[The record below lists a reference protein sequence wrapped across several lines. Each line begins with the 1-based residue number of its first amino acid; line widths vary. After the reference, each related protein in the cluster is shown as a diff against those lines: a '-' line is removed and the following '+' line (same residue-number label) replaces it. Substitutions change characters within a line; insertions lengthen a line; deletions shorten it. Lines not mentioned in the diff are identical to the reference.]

1 MSTDRRK
8 RRTQASHSRRK
19 GSVLLVLIAMVLLLA
34 CLGAWWATS
43 GSGADATPT
52 PTIYAMLPQ
61 NIMTPS
67 KPSPIAPDTPDIPIG
82 TRVGQMAPDFRLKDL
97 AGKEVAL
104 SDFRGR
110 VVILNF
116 WATWCGPCRAEIPAI
131 RAVSE
136 RYEEHDLTV
145 VAVNLGE
152 TSGAVS
158 SFVKDFDMQFPVL
171 LDTNISIARQYG
183 VFSIPTTLF
192 LDDQGVIREA
202 HTGSMTQSYI
212 EQVLAK
218 LLPGS

>member
-1 MSTDRRK
+1 M
-8 RRTQASHSRRK
+8 QASDSRRK

-52 PTIYAMLPQ
+52 PTIFAMLPQ
-61 NIMTPS
+61 AIVTSNQ
-67 KPSPIAPDTPDIPIG
+67 PSPTASDTPDVPVG
-82 TRVGQMAPDFRLKDL
+82 TRVGQIAPDFRLKDL
-97 AGKEVAL
+97 SGKEVAL
-104 SDFRGR
+104 SDFRGK

-116 WATWCGPCRAEIPAI
+116 WATWCGPCRSEIPAI

-136 RYEEHDLTV
+136 RYKEYDLTV
-145 VAVNLGE
+145 VAVDLGE
-152 TSGAVS
+152 TSGTVS

-171 LDTNISIARQYG
+171 LDTNISVARQYG
-183 VFSIPTTLF
+183 IFSIPTTLF
-192 LDDQGVIREA
+192 LDGQGVIREA
-202 HTGSMTQSYI
+202 HTGIMTQSYI